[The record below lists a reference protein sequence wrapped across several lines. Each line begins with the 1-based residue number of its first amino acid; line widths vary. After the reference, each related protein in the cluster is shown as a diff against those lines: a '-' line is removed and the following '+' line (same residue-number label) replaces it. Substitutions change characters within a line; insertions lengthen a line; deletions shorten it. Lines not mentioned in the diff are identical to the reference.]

1 MPAPK
6 LPNDLLAVIAHLER
20 PAELQRL
27 FEDLFTPAELDAVCE
42 RWAIVNRL
50 AAGESQRHIR
60 DAVGA
65 SVSTVSRGS
74 RQLKYGSG
82 GFALAFERLA
92 AMAGESTSDGGADA

>member
-6 LPNDLLAVIAHLER
+6 LPEDLLAVIAATER
-20 PAELQRL
+20 RAELQCL

-42 RWAIVNRL
+42 RWAIVKRL
-50 AAGESQRHIR
+50 AAGESQRSIR

-82 GFALAFERLA
+82 GFAMAFDRLA
-92 AMAGESTSDGGADA
+92 EALKDGGVS